1 MSNKTRAVVALGG
14 NALEDKSLPPTAES
28 QMKVTKRTA
37 RRLAALSA
45 AGYELALVHG
55 NGPQVGRILLAS
67 ETAADVTPP
76 MPFDVC
82 SAMSQGYIG
91 YQLQQQMR
99 QAAAELDFETAAK
112 LRDEL
117 FSLTGESVGVAKPA
131 PGTIGSARRSKGR
144 GRKSP
149 KRK

>member
-1 MSNKTRAVVALGG
+1 
-14 NALEDKSLPPTAES
+14 
-28 QMKVTKRTA
+28 
-37 RRLAALSA
+37 
-45 AGYELALVHG
+45 
-55 NGPQVGRILLAS
+55 
-67 ETAADVTPP
+67 
-76 MPFDVC
+76 
-82 SAMSQGYIG
+82 
-91 YQLQQQMR
+91 MR